1 MRFLSQLGGMWSD
14 IFSGSEKFDWMSQ
27 VFGTIEIILWIALA
41 LVGAAGALYAIYVG
55 IQMARADSEDKRKE
69 AKNHLIIIVVAVAV
83 TIVLVLFFN
92 TLLPLILEGILGVD
106 NIDSVG
112 KALLLK

>member
-1 MRFLSQLGGMWSD
+1 MNDKKNMNVVKKPKKKMKKQ
-14 IFSGSEKFDWMSQ
+14 
-27 VFGTIEIILWIALA
+27 IL
-41 LVGAAGALYAIYVG
+41 
-55 IQMARADSEDKRKE
+55 
-69 AKNHLIIIVVAVAV
+69 LIIIVVAVAV